1 MFSDANEKIYMVYEN
16 QITSKQVYQIL
27 ACFDKI
33 YFKMT
38 VAQRKRSRD
47 GSKNTV
53 LLMIVV
59 LGIFCIYPIQNWGNS
74 DDVKEVGG
82 GNKCLEKSE
91 KRKIKSV

>member
-47 GSKNTV
+47 GSKKHCVTDDSGTWYF
-53 LLMIVV
+53 LHISHSE
-59 LGIFCIYPIQNWGNS
+59 LG
-74 DDVKEVGG
+74 
-82 GNKCLEKSE
+82 
-91 KRKIKSV
+91 